1 MQPLVKEI
9 LEIAESKDESVREQG
24 LLLVQGI
31 CALQY
36 ACRSF
41 DKRVK
46 SFSGGGFPEKYL
58 SIYLFDDEWGKIAN
72 VLARLFIDDYSEAAR
87 RVISSLK
94 SLGADAL
101 EPLLDILIEAP
112 EKLDEEPMK
121 FDDEGGTYE
130 ISQTLYE
137 LIVVGRYKS
146 PPIIRMTS
154 DSHIKEY
161 HKNTGLLSS
170 LTKLSTAELAEK
182 LNAKE
187 LKSFL
192 LWVESEFIWKRSK
205 KDLKKLLKAKS
216 PIPFFKRWAASDD
229 PDTAEAGL
237 YWLKLLKEDYGIV
250 K

>member
-1 MQPLVKEI
+1 MQPLVEEI
-9 LEIAESKDESVREQG
+9 LEIAKSKDESVRLQG
-24 LLLVQGI
+24 LLLIDDI
-31 CALQY
+31 CNLQY
-36 ACRSF
+36 PCQSF
-41 DKRVK
+41 DTRIKLY
-46 SFSGGGFPEKYL
+46 SHIPEKYL
-58 SIYLFDDEWGKIAN
+58 SIYLFDDEWGKIAYF
-72 VLARLFIDDYSEAAR
+72 LSRLFIDDYSEAAR